1 MELAITT
8 MSKNGQVVIPAEVRE
23 DAGLQP
29 STKFIVFNDGAN
41 ILLKA
46 IKQEELLEDM
56 KLIESIKRS
65 EKQIKEGKF
74 VKVDTRMSDEEI
86 DNLLMA

>member
-46 IKQEELLEDM
+46 IKKEELLEDM